1 MRKNVDLLDGTP
13 EMIPGD
19 VYMGVVTKFGNTKKK
34 RCQKNDG
41 IHCRKLKLVHFGHKI
56 DLLREI
62 SYDEL

>member
-34 RCQKNDG
+34 KG
-41 IHCRKLKLVHFGHKI
+41 ARKMMEFIAGN
-56 DLLREI
+56 
-62 SYDEL
+62 